1 MITMMTLMMN
11 RMSQKSMLSIRMN
24 MKMNMEPI
32 WSILKM
38 IGYFLMEL
46 LVWIGTVMLHVT
58 TFLLLFFVL
67 RKVKNKPKIKKYYY
81 EETGI

>member
-1 MITMMTLMMN
+1 
-11 RMSQKSMLSIRMN
+11 MN

-46 LVWIGTVMLHVT
+46 LVWIGTVLLHVT
-58 TFLLLFFVL
+58 TSVSYTHLAEHVHNDNANILA
-67 RKVKNKPKIKKYYY
+67 K
-81 EETGI
+81 

>member
-1 MITMMTLMMN
+1 
-11 RMSQKSMLSIRMN
+11 MN

-46 LVWIGTVMLHVT
+46 LVWIGTVLLHVT

-67 RKVKNKPKIKKYYY
+67 RKVKINQNKKYY
-81 EETGI
+81 EKTGI

>member
-1 MITMMTLMMN
+1 
-11 RMSQKSMLSIRMN
+11 MN

-46 LVWIGTVMLHVT
+46 LVWIGTVLLHVT

-67 RKVKNKPKIKKYYY
+67 RKVKNLIIRLCTCYIRNY
-81 EETGI
+81 

>member
-1 MITMMTLMMN
+1 
-11 RMSQKSMLSIRMN
+11 
-24 MKMNMEPI
+24 
-32 WSILKM
+32 M

-46 LVWIGTVMLHVT
+46 LVWLGTVLLHVT

>member
-1 MITMMTLMMN
+1 
-11 RMSQKSMLSIRMN
+11 MN

-46 LVWIGTVMLHVT
+46 LVWIGTVLLHVT

-67 RKVKNKPKIKKYYY
+67 RKVKNKPKIK
-81 EETGI
+81 TMRQCAAFF

>member
-1 MITMMTLMMN
+1 
-11 RMSQKSMLSIRMN
+11 MN

-46 LVWIGTVMLHVT
+46 LVWIGTVLLHVT

-67 RKVKNKPKIKKYYY
+67 RKVKNKPKIKKYCY

>member
-1 MITMMTLMMN
+1 
-11 RMSQKSMLSIRMN
+11 MN

-46 LVWIGTVMLHVT
+46 LVWIGTVLLHVT

-67 RKVKNKPKIKKYYY
+67 RKVKINQNKKYYY
-81 EETGI
+81 EKTGI

>member
-1 MITMMTLMMN
+1 
-11 RMSQKSMLSIRMN
+11 MN

-32 WSILKM
+32 WSILKR
-38 IGYFLMEL
+38 
-46 LVWIGTVMLHVT
+46 IGTVLLHVT

-81 EETGI
+81 EKTGI

>member
-1 MITMMTLMMN
+1 
-11 RMSQKSMLSIRMN
+11 MN

-46 LVWIGTVMLHVT
+46 LVWLGTVLLHVT
-58 TFLLLFFVL
+58 TFLLLFFVQIG
-67 RKVKNKPKIKKYYY
+67 RASCRERV
-81 EETGI
+81 

>member
-1 MITMMTLMMN
+1 
-11 RMSQKSMLSIRMN
+11 MN

-46 LVWIGTVMLHVT
+46 LVWIGTVLLHVT

-67 RKVKNKPKIKKYYY
+67 RKVKNKPKIKNIIMRKL
-81 EETGI
+81 EFDGIIGAIDEKNQ

>member
-1 MITMMTLMMN
+1 
-11 RMSQKSMLSIRMN
+11 MN

-46 LVWIGTVMLHVT
+46 LVWIGTVL
-58 TFLLLFFVL
+58 FLLLFFVL

-81 EETGI
+81 EKTGI

>member
-1 MITMMTLMMN
+1 
-11 RMSQKSMLSIRMN
+11 MN

-46 LVWIGTVMLHVT
+46 LVWIGTVLLHVT

-67 RKVKNKPKIKKYYY
+67 RKVKNKPKIYNRANELYTFHKRNVQKNFFS
-81 EETGI
+81 EHLKSV

>member
-1 MITMMTLMMN
+1 
-11 RMSQKSMLSIRMN
+11 MN

-38 IGYFLMEL
+38 IGYFLMEP
-46 LVWIGTVMLHVT
+46 LVWIGTVLLHVT

>member
-1 MITMMTLMMN
+1 
-11 RMSQKSMLSIRMN
+11 MN

-46 LVWIGTVMLHVT
+46 LVWIGTVLLHVT

-67 RKVKNKPKIKKYYY
+67 RKVKNKPKIKKYHYCPVKAGKSVF
-81 EETGI
+81 EIVET

>member
-1 MITMMTLMMN
+1 
-11 RMSQKSMLSIRMN
+11 MN

-46 LVWIGTVMLHVT
+46 LV
-58 TFLLLFFVL
+58 LLLFFVL

>member
-1 MITMMTLMMN
+1 
-11 RMSQKSMLSIRMN
+11 MN

-38 IGYFLMEL
+38 IGYFLMDL
-46 LVWIGTVMLHVT
+46 LVWIGKALSHVT
-58 TFLLLFFVL
+58 IFLLLFFVL
-67 RKVKNKPKIKKYYY
+67 RKVKNKQKIKKYYY

>member
-1 MITMMTLMMN
+1 
-11 RMSQKSMLSIRMN
+11 

-46 LVWIGTVMLHVT
+46 LVWIGTVL
-58 TFLLLFFVL
+58 
-67 RKVKNKPKIKKYYY
+67 
-81 EETGI
+81 